1 MKSNKNYTPGTMS
14 FASGFLGPR
23 GDVGF
28 FMNVDNEKAKQI
40 VKELLNK
47 GKKIESAKLGLD
59 GDFSE
64 NSTTIYDG
72 NQFHDYDAYEG
83 SQWATPILIVNYKDG
98 SNESFECWYREIQ
111 SAALEKPIALLE

>member
-14 FASGFLGPR
+14 FADGFLGPK

-28 FMNVDNEKAKQI
+28 FMSVDNEKARKI
-40 VKELLNK
+40 VSDLLKNGKE
-47 GKKIESAKLGLD
+47 ITSAELGLD

-72 NQFHDYDAYEG
+72 KNFYDYDAYEG
-83 SQWATPILIVNYKDG
+83 SQWATPILLVKYKDG
-98 SNESFECWYREIQ
+98 SNEMFECWFRE
-111 SAALEKPIALLE
+111 S

>member
-14 FASGFLGPR
+14 FSDGFLGPK

-28 FMNVDNEKAKQI
+28 FMSVDNEKAKNI
-40 VKELLNK
+40 VSDLLKN
-47 GKKIESAKLGLD
+47 GKKIESAVLGLD

-72 NQFHDYDAYEG
+72 KQFHDYDAYEG

-111 SAALEKPIALLE
+111 SEALEKPTALLE